1 MNARIDMITADPFS
15 SLSSLLTDAL
25 ADTDVRG
32 ADPGSGG
39 RKLDRECAAL
49 AASSV
54 AALDR
59 GACRSNHRSV
69 AAIESSDAIRSVN
82 GDGDSGS

>member
-1 MNARIDMITADPFS
+1 MTTADSFS
-15 SLSSLLTDAL
+15 SLSSLLKDAS

-32 ADPGSGG
+32 ADPGGGG
-39 RKLDRECAAL
+39 RELDRKGAAL

-59 GACRSNHRSV
+59 RACRSNHRSV
-69 AAIESSDAIRSVN
+69 AVIESSDAIRSVN
-82 GDGDSGS
+82 GDGDAGS